1 MGTLFD
7 NLVYGVHE
15 GDKDGRI
22 ERVLDICKSL
32 NILPETMAL
41 ISKDKGKTANWSE
54 ELSRSDRQLLNIA
67 RGLVANPEVLVVH
80 KPSMGSG
87 PNTVPI
93 VFAVLRQYVAG
104 RGIEQDMERLFFR
117 RPRTCICSL
126 STEAD
131 MQYADEVHHPFDTP
145 LSRAYSHLM

>member
-54 ELSRSDRQLLNIA
+54 ELSRSDRQLLNVA

-80 KPSMGSG
+80 KPSMGLG
-87 PNTVPI
+87 RNTVPI
-93 VFAVLRQYVAG
+93 VMRSLQTYVSH
-104 RGIEQDMERLFFR
+104 RGIDQDLDRFYFR
-117 RPRTCICSL
+117 RPR
-126 STEAD
+126 
-131 MQYADEVHHPFDTP
+131 
-145 LSRAYSHLM
+145 